1 MTDNSSMSQ
10 ALTDMVEFLRGLYNY
25 FAQMLGNPLLL
36 RLVEVAVILIIALMF
51 TKIVSVIVGRLEY
64 KGIIAK
70 PVGMKIRSITT
81 TATYIVAL
89 IAIAYT
95 LTGIE
100 TLLIPLFIILA
111 AILFSMWEFFAN
123 VIGYYTILASRII
136 LQDTYIRIG
145 EYEGK
150 VIDITPLSI
159 ILEAADGSIIRV
171 PNRYVFL
178 KPVKTPSRKIVLRLR
193 VRVNGVPLGHTPRI
207 AEKIKEAIK
216 SKTKRGSVP
225 GMNVDVVVT
234 RIEGNSTNYEVRI
247 NIPRNLYH
255 SIKDDLI
262 NESTMIILSELE
274 EYDVSIEYLGAED

>member
-1 MTDNSSMSQ
+1 MVNNSNIPQ
-10 ALTDMVEFLRGLYNY
+10 ALTDIVGLLRGLYDY
-25 FAQMLGNPLLL
+25 LTHLLENPLLL
-36 RLVEVAVILIIALMF
+36 GLIEVAVILVIALVF
-51 TKIVSVIVGRLEY
+51 TKIVSVIVSRLEY
-64 KGIIAK
+64 RGIIAK

-95 LTGIE
+95 LTGVE
-100 TLLIPLFIILA
+100 TLLIPLFIVFA

-123 VIGYYTILASRII
+123 IMGYYTILASKMI
-136 LQDTYIRIG
+136 LQDTYVRIG

-150 VIDITPLSI
+150 VTDITPLSI
-159 ILEAADGSIIRV
+159 ILEAPDGSVIRV

-178 KPVKTPSRKIVLRLR
+178 KPVKTPSRRIALHLKVK
-193 VRVNGVPLGHTPRI
+193 VNGVPLGHTTRI
-207 AEKIKEAIK
+207 AEKIKEIIK

-234 RIEGNSTNYEVRI
+234 KIEGNSTNYDVRI
-247 NIPRNLYH
+247 SVPRNLYH